1 MTANRGSF
9 VHSPND
15 HITKSL
21 FERCSST
28 FRFPHSAEKTMLY
41 ASEALIAVFF
51 CHWVKCCLSLC
62 SPNCMWFPCSHMWVP
77 IAHGFPITNMGVVSI
92 GLLHAWRG
100 ARVGQ
105 RKKNAWIFGSLGFDV
120 DHLRGKQSLWQIL
133 WALGLI
139 IYPQLIWDSLA
150 HPSKQLQFGTSVV
163 ECFEGVLATWN
174 RHYPLKRVNSLFIK
188 VLCLVGL
195 PTLSFF
201 TILASVAQI
210 LEKFWRMVRA
220 LQN

>member
-1 MTANRGSF
+1 MCKHDIEFANYLLIHFMVTSEF
-9 VHSPND
+9 W
-15 HITKSL
+15 
-21 FERCSST
+21 SST
-28 FRFPHSAEKTMLY
+28 LGMFGVTLVFPTD
-41 ASEALIAVFF
+41 VQ
-51 CHWVKCCLSLC
+51 
-62 SPNCMWFPCSHMWVP
+62 
-77 IAHGFPITNMGVVSI
+77 